1 MLTISQVWG
10 LGFMLL
16 AFGMAASGII
26 LDARRW
32 LRRDRKNRASA
43 AARRAGQILN
53 GKTNAV
59 RTPAETKESR

>member
-1 MLTISQVWG
+1 MLTISQIWG

-32 LRRDRKNRASA
+32 LRRERKNRADA
-43 AARRAGQILN
+43 AARRSGLILN
-53 GKTNAV
+53 GSNKQESDEK
-59 RTPAETKESR
+59 AEF